1 RQVQPVAAEDR
12 GGWAGDPWDGGAGRG
27 AVLVGGKDRG
37 AGGDFQLLLA
47 RDGRGAA
54 VACGAEAAARGE
66 AAGAPDGGQGGQDEC
81 ACSEAS
87 FSEQGAGGG
96 HAAGPAR
103 EGGCAGG
110 WGGAGERSRD
120 PVRCGGARSGRGG
133 ALSAGDGPLRDCA
146 GGERSADAGGG
157 AGGGAVEAAL
167 RGGAGTRCS
176 AAEGAGVRYG
186 RDIGAARDGDADAL
200 CRAAVAGRGEWDAG
214 AEAGDGADG
223 RGGIYGRVG
232 RSCDERAQLRGDGCG
247 SAGEAAVLAGT
258 AGRDVRKDRS
268 D

>member
-103 EGGCAGG
+103 EG
-110 WGGAGERSRD
+110 
-120 PVRCGGARSGRGG
+120 
-133 ALSAGDGPLRDCA
+133 DCA

-268 D
+268 DAGCGRSGVQVGLPAGGRCEAA